1 MLGLILMAMLWQNDV
16 GLTYNQ
22 VRAGAPAYLSGADA
36 VRWQRVRACRMLFR
50 GQHRQYFLHE
60 GHTQNNFPIEL
71 IENVPRKRY
80 VTFNLCKLISNTT
93 ADLMFGV
100 PPRITAPTPQ
110 QQSRLDDLTRSSLL
124 NARFHEAAVQQSWAG
139 GAFLEPTIWN
149 GQAWIE
155 VAPAEEMF
163 PQGRLRPDG
172 QFSSYARYT
181 EDVIPGA
188 DGKEPLRVV
197 LKTTYTRG
205 LITRELRTLDDEG
218 KFKGELPLEKW
229 PAFAGEE
236 AVPAPEQP
244 TGIGECSIVYVPN
257 KLDDSIGISD
267 FDGLIEL
274 QDNVNAKYAQFAKVI
289 AQHGD
294 PKLWF
299 GTEGGG
305 AGDTAQVR
313 ATDNAFWGPEK
324 PEYIV
329 WQAQL
334 DAAQKDRIDA
344 IMAFCAAAEMSPVL
358 LGIRQGATPDA
369 ARKLRLEATKDL
381 SKTNRKGM
389 VMQPAISLAL
399 EIAQRLD
406 QSNALLRSYPI
417 APPAVQMRDGLPV
430 DGIDRAQEASLWAGT
445 GAISDQDLVAM
456 RVEDPDE
463 AKEELARVEAKKA
476 AATPSVLLQR
486 PDMSGAGDAGDA
498 RCS

>member
-1 MLGLILMAMLWQNDV
+1 VNFSAPVKSELAMPLRRLFEDK
-16 GLTYNQ
+16 L
-22 VRAGAPAYLSGADA
+22 VRIPMDDA
-36 VRWQRVRACRMLFR
+36 VRED
-50 GQHRQYFLHE
+50 LHASARSS
-60 GHTQNNFPIEL
+60 
-71 IENVPRKRY
+71 PRR
-80 VTFNLCKLISNTT
+80 TT
-93 ADLMFGV
+93 SASTS
-100 PPRITAPTPQ
+100 TAPTRTATPTASGRWPWRTTRRTTPQ

-139 GAFLEPTIWN
+139 GAFLEADDLERR
-149 GQAWIE
+149 GVDR

-329 WQAQL
+329 WEAQL
-334 DAAQKDRIDA
+334 DAARRTG
-344 IMAFCAAAEMSPVL
+344 S
-358 LGIRQGATPDA
+358 T
-369 ARKLRLEATKDL
+369 
-381 SKTNRKGM
+381 
-389 VMQPAISLAL
+389 
-399 EIAQRLD
+399 
-406 QSNALLRSYPI
+406 RSWRSV
-417 APPAVQMRDGLPV
+417 PPR
-430 DGIDRAQEASLWAGT
+430 R
-445 GAISDQDLVAM
+445 
-456 RVEDPDE
+456 
-463 AKEELARVEAKKA
+463 
-476 AATPSVLLQR
+476 
-486 PDMSGAGDAGDA
+486 
-498 RCS
+498 